1 MIEHTLREEN
11 IHLQSQSFINF
22 ILYRFGRLM
31 TANNYE
37 SMLGMLSTQ
46 YGLICFI
53 ISINLLFYNIFIG
66 PLIIDE
72 LFLVQ

>member
-1 MIEHTLREEN
+1 
-11 IHLQSQSFINF
+11 
-22 ILYRFGRLM
+22 M

-37 SMLGMLSTQ
+37 SMLAMLSIQ
-46 YGLICFI
+46 YELICFI

-66 PLIIDE
+66 PLIIVE